1 MFRNVKTEYIE
12 HLMDKYELHGE
23 LVFIGVREP
32 SGVAL
37 GDAVLDLMGSMS
49 VLSTLVV
56 LFFGLGAVIAHEP
69 FSHMSVAPTYRWSSV

>member
-1 MFRNVKTEYIE
+1 
-12 HLMDKYELHGE
+12 MDKYRFHGE

-37 GDAVLDLMGSMS
+37 GDAVLDLMGNMS

-56 LFFGLGAVIAHEP
+56 LFFGLGAVTVRQPLLTSGNIGGRT
-69 FSHMSVAPTYRWSSV
+69 VGVLY

>member
-1 MFRNVKTEYIE
+1 
-12 HLMDKYELHGE
+12 MDKYRFHGE
-23 LVFIGVREP
+23 LVFTGVREP

-56 LFFGLGAVIAHEP
+56 LFFGLGAVIRP
-69 FSHMSVAPTYRWSSV
+69 